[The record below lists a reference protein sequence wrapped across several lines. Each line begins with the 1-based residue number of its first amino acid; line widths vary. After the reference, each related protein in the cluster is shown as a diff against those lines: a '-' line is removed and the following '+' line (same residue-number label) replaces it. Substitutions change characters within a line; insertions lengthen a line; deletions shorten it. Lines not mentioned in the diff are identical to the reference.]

1 MTTAKTN
8 AERQKEWRQRRIELR
23 QARTEQGLKRIEL
36 WAHPDDW
43 EAIKKCAEKLQ
54 RKRAKL
60 AHL

>member
-1 MTTAKTN
+1 MTAKTTT
-8 AERQKEWRQRRIELR
+8 ERVKKLR

-54 RKRAKL
+54 RKRAKAESKGNL
-60 AHL
+60 A